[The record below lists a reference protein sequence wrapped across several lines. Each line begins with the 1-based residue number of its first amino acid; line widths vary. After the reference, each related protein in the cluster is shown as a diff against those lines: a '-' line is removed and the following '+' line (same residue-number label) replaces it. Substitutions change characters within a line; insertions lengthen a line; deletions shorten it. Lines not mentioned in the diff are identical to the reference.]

1 MATKE
6 AALAAAERLSA
17 ALGAPYGTGT
27 DRWVTTA
34 SIGVAVGPAGFR
46 TADAVV
52 AAADTAMYDAKG
64 RGGGRYVLY
73 SEALHTGSTDPEVS
87 RPISTSRGE
96 GTRHPDPG

>member
-64 RGGGRYVLY
+64 RGGGRCVLY
-73 SEALHTGSTDPEVS
+73 SEALHA
-87 RPISTSRGE
+87 RRGQPRAE
-96 GTRHPDPG
+96 LPD